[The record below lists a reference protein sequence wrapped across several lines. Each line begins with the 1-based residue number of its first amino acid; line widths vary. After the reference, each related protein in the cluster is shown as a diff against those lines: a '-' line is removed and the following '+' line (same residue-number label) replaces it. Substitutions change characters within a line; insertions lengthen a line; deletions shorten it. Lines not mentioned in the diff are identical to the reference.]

1 MSFQTCSGRLA
12 LLLIVF
18 SHLLLLG
25 CGSKS
30 NNAAKTSP
38 QSGTIRPATAI
49 DRDSLFYQFLA
60 EDSTT
65 VFDLTVKN
73 FYVEYEATSGGYFVF
88 SINSIDQGNDYFWVY
103 AVNETMGQV
112 AANNRKIGPGDRI
125 VWHYRLITR

>member
-1 MSFQTCSGRLA
+1 MSLQTCSGKLA

-18 SHLLLLG
+18 CHLLLFG
-25 CGSKS
+25 CSSKS
-30 NNAAKTSP
+30 NDATKPPNLPDT
-38 QSGTIRPATAI
+38 TRPATAI
-49 DRDSLFYQFLA
+49 DRDSLFYKLVA

-65 VFDLTVKN
+65 VFDLTVKKY
-73 FYVEYEATSGGYFVF
+73 FVEYETTTGGNFVY

-103 AVNETMGQV
+103 AVNDTMGQV